1 MPALAVSKMHG
12 TLNDFI
18 VVDLRSQPSPGDVF
32 AFARKW
38 CDRRGGIG
46 ADGVLLIEPAA
57 EAAVRMRVIN
67 ADGSE
72 AEMCGNGIRCVTR
85 FLYEKGE
92 GTHFRIQTLAGEI
105 VSGVVG
111 TDPFLARVDV
121 GVPHIGA
128 RVADFPDGVLVS
140 VGNPH
145 VVVFAGVDDY
155 DLLGAARALPAMN
168 VHVAQVAGAAL
179 RVRHFE
185 RGAGFTQAC
194 GTGTV
199 AAAAIAIDAGL
210 VRSPLEAR
218 VPGGTLTVEWDGK
231 GRAYLTGPAERVFDA
246 AIDP

>member
-1 MPALAVSKMHG
+1 
-12 TLNDFI
+12 
-18 VVDLRSQPSPGDVF
+18 
-32 AFARKW
+32 
-38 CDRRGGIG
+38 
-46 ADGVLLIEPAA
+46 
-57 EAAVRMRVIN
+57 
-67 ADGSE
+67 
-72 AEMCGNGIRCVTR
+72 
-85 FLYEKGE
+85 
-92 GTHFRIQTLAGEI
+92 
-105 VSGVVG
+105 
-111 TDPFLARVDV
+111 
-121 GVPHIGA
+121 
-128 RVADFPDGVLVS
+128 
-140 VGNPH
+140 
-145 VVVFAGVDDY
+145 
-155 DLLGAARALPAMN
+155 MN